1 MTREE
6 FAAQCERGALQTSA
20 LPVTSAVLRW
30 TSEQLRKGEP
40 PWWKG
45 VAKAWEKRRFVAWTE
60 AWSLYLACLHFEALN
75 DAECPLVPYF
85 PSCGGTA
92 EADPSVALARFLHAP
107 PPTFY
112 ENLRTKH
119 RRTYVAGR
127 SILWMSPAL
136 LFFHR
141 RGLSYY
147 LVEVNAGAGL
157 DLAADLV
164 MPQRSFRSDFV
175 EARVGLEPEPLMIED
190 IAHRRWLTAGVYP
203 DHLEA
208 ITQLDAAIDKVAA
221 ANKEDASFIQLAPCA
236 AEKAPA
242 FIAKNVPVDDDAGL
256 LVFNM
261 GATVRMTDEEY
272 AAYAKS
278 MASTL
283 GKWGDRGLWV
293 EVESVRGEMYS
304 TTYQLRVHRVVD
316 GQLRS
321 LVMATLDVE
330 AGKHQFSDA
339 SDAFLAV
346 APAKP

>member
-60 AWSLYLACLHFEALN
+60 AWALYLACLHFEALN
-75 DAECPLVPYF
+75 DADCPLVPYF

-112 ENLRTKH
+112 ENLKSKH

-164 MPQRSFRSDFV
+164 MPQRAFKSDFV

-261 GATVRMTDEEY
+261 GATVRMSDEEY
-272 AAYAKS
+272 AAYAKA
-278 MASTL
+278 MTSTL
-283 GKWGDRGLWV
+283 AKWGDRGLWV

-330 AGKHQFSDA
+330 AGRHQFSDA
-339 SDAFLAV
+339 SDAFLSVV
-346 APAKP
+346 AGP

>member
-20 LPVTSAVLRW
+20 LPVTSAILRW

-45 VAKAWEKRRFVAWTE
+45 FAKAWEKRRFVAWSE
-60 AWSLYLACLHFEALN
+60 AWALYIACLHFEALN

-92 EADPSVALARFLHAP
+92 EVDPSVALNKFLLAP
-107 PPTFY
+107 PPSFY
-112 ENLRTKH
+112 ENLKSKH

-164 MPQRSFRSDFV
+164 LPQKTFSSDFID
-175 EARVGLEPEPLMIED
+175 ARVGLDPEPLMIED
-190 IAHRRWLTAGVYP
+190 ITQRRWLTAGVYP

-208 ITQLDAAIDKVAA
+208 VAQLDAAIDKVAA
-221 ANKEDASFIQLAPCA
+221 ANKEDASFIQLAPCP

-242 FIAKNVPVDDDAGL
+242 FIAKNVPVEDEAGL

-272 AAYAKS
+272 AAYAKA

-283 GKWGDRGLWV
+283 AKWGDRALWV
-293 EVESVRGEMYS
+293 EVESVRGETYS
-304 TTYQLRVHRVVD
+304 TTYQLRVHRVVE

-330 AGKHQFSDA
+330 AGKHHFSDA
-339 SDAFLAV
+339 SDAFLSV
-346 APAKP
+346 VPAKP

>member
-20 LPVTSAVLRW
+20 LPVSSAILRW
-30 TSEQLRKGEP
+30 TADQLKRGEP
-40 PWWKG
+40 AWWKG
-45 VAKAWEKRRFVAWTE
+45 VAKAWEKRRFVAWSE

-92 EADPSVALARFLHAP
+92 EADPSVALNKFLHAP

-112 ENLRTKH
+112 ENLRSKH

-136 LFFHR
+136 LFFQR
-141 RGLSYY
+141 RRLPYY
-147 LVEVNAGAGL
+147 LVQVNAGAGL

-164 MPQRSFRSDFV
+164 MPQKGFRSELVD
-175 EARVGLEPEPLMIED
+175 ARVGLEPEPLMIED

-203 DHLEA
+203 DHVQA
-208 ITQLDAAIDKVAA
+208 IAQLDAAIDKLAA
-221 ANKEDASFIQLAPCA
+221 ANKDDASFIQLAPCP

-242 FIAKNVPVDDDAGL
+242 FIAKNIPVDDEAGL

-272 AAYAKS
+272 AAFAKS
-278 MASTL
+278 MAATL
-283 GKWGDRGLWV
+283 AKWGDRGLWV
-293 EVESVRGEMYS
+293 EVESVRGETYS
-304 TTYQLRVHRVVD
+304 TTYQLRAHRVVEN
-316 GQLRS
+316 QLRS

-330 AGKHQFSDA
+330 AGKHQFSEA
-339 SDAFLAV
+339 SDAFLNV
-346 APAKP
+346 APAKA